1 MRWAVVITAL
11 VAGISGVLVGFVL
24 SARQRVP
31 DAPVVAPAPP
41 AAQVL
46 RGAAPSAL
54 LSATLETSESGDAVT
69 QDGRAVQI
77 IVTFETEDGHYCR
90 AFSSRDASFGAEGVA
105 CRNGGHW
112 QMVAWDGTVD
122 LSEGSS
128 VRVSELLD
136 DVIDRLGG
144 GAPLEAA
151 EERALIERHW
161 SAPQR

>member
-31 DAPVVAPAPP
+31 DAPVVAPTAP

-54 LSATLETSESGDAVT
+54 LSAALESSESADAVT
-69 QDGRAVQI
+69 QDGRVVQI
-77 IVTFETEDGHYCR
+77 IGTFETDDGHYCR
-90 AFSSRDASFGAEGVA
+90 AFSSRDASFGGEGVA
-105 CRNGGHW
+105 CRNGGLW
-112 QMVAWDGTVD
+112 QVVAWDGTVD
-122 LSEGSS
+122 LNEGNSAK
-128 VRVSELLD
+128 VSELLD

-161 SAPQR
+161 SALQR